1 MSVRILKHCLFAY
14 LFVHLELV
22 LDFRLCRD
30 VLVTFLGNH
39 ISYDSFSSE
48 IRDICK
54 FDDHQPFTVKW
65 VDEEGGY
72 FQVLGDLV

>member
-1 MSVRILKHCLFAY
+1 M
-14 LFVHLELV
+14 
-22 LDFRLCRD
+22 CRD